1 MTLGVTKLLRV
12 WCVAMLLLPATGCFW
27 RKQKP
32 KPPAATPPPK
42 PQLPTVEPAPA
53 PPKIETAPPSN
64 TPPPSV
70 STNLPDVPK
79 PPAQKKQVRRTRART
94 TTPVKPTDKPT
105 ADPGALGENT
115 PTPPPRL
122 GELVT
127 DAQRQDLNRQID
139 QAAARANA
147 SLEKLA
153 AKRLSAGDAET
164 VERIRGFLQQAE
176 SARIRDP
183 HTALQL
189 AQRADVL
196 AQDVLKSAK

>member
-1 MTLGVTKLLRV
+1 MTPRV
-12 WCVAMLLLPATGCFW
+12 KRLFRLWCVALLLLPATGCFW
-27 RKQKP
+27 RKPKP
-32 KPPAATPPPK
+32 KPPVATPPPK
-42 PQLPTVEPAPA
+42 PSLPTVEPAPA

-70 STNLPDVPK
+70 STNLPDAPK
-79 PPAQKKQVRRTRART
+79 PPVQKKQVRRTRSRAS
-94 TTPVKPTDKPT
+94 TPAKPADKPT

-115 PTPPPRL
+115 PAVPPRL
-122 GELVT
+122 GEIVT
-127 DAQRQDLNRQID
+127 DSQRQDLNRQID
-139 QAAARANA
+139 QAAARTNA

-153 AKRLSAGDAET
+153 ARRLSAGDAET

-196 AQDVLKSAK
+196 AQDLLKSAK